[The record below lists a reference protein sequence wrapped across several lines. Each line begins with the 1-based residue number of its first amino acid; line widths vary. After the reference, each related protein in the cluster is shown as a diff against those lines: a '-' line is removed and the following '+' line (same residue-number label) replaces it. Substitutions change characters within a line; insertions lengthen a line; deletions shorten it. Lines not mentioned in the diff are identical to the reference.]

1 LHTLTQLS
9 GIPVHEFGFKDTTG
23 PFFMS
28 SPVALDPS
36 ARLRTAILN
45 EASQRWNAFIF
56 PRFEDAEV
64 GEMLPFNLEQHDSE
78 MRWMKENNE
87 EEEEEE
93 REEEEEERE
102 EEEVVEREEDSE
114 SEREKQKKQRER
126 NRTLAQGKRKPKK
139 NQKYQ

>member
-1 LHTLTQLS
+1 
-9 GIPVHEFGFKDTTG
+9 
-23 PFFMS
+23 MS

-87 EEEEEE
+87 EEEEE

-126 NRTLAQGKRKPKK
+126 NRTPAQGKRKPKK